1 MAYPLDVSV
10 SDKRKTWKGV
20 KEMSKR
26 FDRLVQHIR
35 REYEEKGMSPERAN
49 AIAEATAGKIA
60 REKESDNKEA
70 AEDGGGS

>member
-1 MAYPLDVSV
+1 
-10 SDKRKTWKGV
+10 
-20 KEMSKR
+20 MSKR